1 MDRVRRASGTIN
13 VIATPIGNLGDISAR
28 ALDELR
34 ASDMILCEDTRVT
47 RNLLT
52 RYEIDV
58 PMMSYHQHSDLS
70 KVEKII
76 EMLREGKHLAL
87 VSDAGTPTISDP
99 GGRLIEVVKSA
110 GFPVAVI
117 AIPGP
122 SAVISALSISGFPAD
137 KFLFLGF
144 PPQKK
149 GRVKFF
155 QEVADAQ
162 YTCVFYESCHRI
174 TKALEQMQTIL
185 REDQEVCICREMTK
199 RNESV
204 YYGTVTELLA
214 MNIPEKG
221 ECVVVVRK

>member
-1 MDRVRRASGTIN
+1 MDRARRASGTIN

-28 ALDELR
+28 ALEELR
-34 ASDMILCEDTRVT
+34 SADVILCEDTRVT

-99 GGRLIEVVKSA
+99 GGKLIEVIKSA

-122 SAVISALSISGFPAD
+122 SAVVAALSISGFPAD
-137 KFLFLGF
+137 KFIFLGF

-162 YTCVFYESCHRI
+162 YTVAFYESCHRI
-174 TKALEQMQTIL
+174 KKALEQMQVIL
-185 REDQEVCICREMTK
+185 QEDQEVCVCREITK

-204 YYGTVTELLA
+204 YYGTVAELID
-214 MNIPEKG
+214 MDIPEKG
-221 ECVVVVRK
+221 EFVVVVRK